1 MKILIPCPKCEYP
14 LTITLAPG
22 CKPSE
27 PLSQAVIECH
37 TQMQAAEVA
46 LGMPLKQ
53 FYNIYFAVPRPASP
67 TEEKKDEK

>member
-1 MKILIPCPKCEYP
+1 
-14 LTITLAPG
+14 
-22 CKPSE
+22 
-27 PLSQAVIECH
+27 
-37 TQMQAAEVA
+37 MQAAEVA